1 VENREASPESAVK
14 IIASRSPRDMFKALF
29 ETARGLV

>member
-1 VENREASPESAVK
+1 VENREASLEIAVE
-14 IIASRSPRDMFKALF
+14 IIASRSPRDMFKAAF